1 MIFLLDTCVVS
12 EFIKPE
18 PSASLVQWLRSTDDL
33 QMAISV
39 ITLGEIQAGISR
51 LDDGKRK
58 ERYQEWLSYE
68 LIPRFDG
75 RILPVLLDDAMKWG
89 DLLGWARVKGT
100 PLPSTDT
107 LIAATALNHHMTV
120 VTRNTKDFERI
131 GVLTLNPWLGAAAE

>member
-1 MIFLLDTCVVS
+1 MSFLLDTCAVS
-12 EFIKPE
+12 EFIKPQ
-18 PSASLVQWLRSTDDL
+18 PSDSLVQWLRSTDDL

-58 ERYQEWLSYE
+58 ERFQEWLNDE

-75 RILPVLLDDAMKWG
+75 RILPVGIEDAVKWG
-89 DLLGWARVKGT
+89 DLMGRARVNGT
-100 PLPSTDT
+100 PLPPTDT

-131 GVLTLNPWLGAAAE
+131 GVAVLNPWNGA